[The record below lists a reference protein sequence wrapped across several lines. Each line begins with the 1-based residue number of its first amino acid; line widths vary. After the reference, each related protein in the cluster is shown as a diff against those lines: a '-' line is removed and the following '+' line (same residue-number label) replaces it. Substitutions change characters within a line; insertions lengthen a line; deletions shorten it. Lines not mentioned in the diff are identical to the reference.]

1 MVGGEE
7 SIFREVKD
15 VLRAVGTNV
24 GYMGPIGAGSIAK
37 LVHNMISI
45 VSRCLVAEGFTLGVK
60 AGVKPE
66 ALLEAIRGASFGQGL
81 MLSHMIP
88 DVVFKGDFDTVRFA
102 LKLARKDVGLATALA
117 REYDVPMPLATAG
130 EQQLIECLARGWGE
144 RDSTSPWLLQE
155 ERARRAGAGI
165 QMSFALDGV
174 RVLELARF
182 QAGPRGGMVLSDLGA
197 EVIKIEP
204 PGGEETRKHP
214 PMVRGQSVYFT
225 VYNRGKKSVCLDMR
239 SERGKEI
246 FAALVK
252 KSDIVL
258 ENFRP
263 GVMRAMGF
271 DYERLRALNPGIILV
286 SVSGFGQYG
295 PYTERPAFDPLG
307 QAMSGLMTLTGQPVG
322 QPLGTASSV
331 VDRYTALHATIGTL
345 AALRHRERT
354 GEGQV
359 VDVCLLDSA
368 LTMVEIPT
376 SYYLAT
382 GAEGGEAGRPP
393 YRAKDGWV
401 VISAAGREMAANAH
415 AHRRGRGGQHA
426 DGGEQR
432 GRSPARVRGALVRRA
447 HGGGGLRHARGGR
460 AFPSGRCGRSPRWRR
475 TRISGSARCS

>member
-1 MVGGEE
+1 
-7 SIFREVKD
+7 
-15 VLRAVGTNV
+15 
-24 GYMGPIGAGSIAK
+24 
-37 LVHNMISI
+37 
-45 VSRCLVAEGFTLGVK
+45 
-60 AGVKPE
+60 
-66 ALLEAIRGASFGQGL
+66 
-81 MLSHMIP
+81 
-88 DVVFKGDFDTVRFA
+88 
-102 LKLARKDVGLATALA
+102 
-117 REYDVPMPLATAG
+117 
-130 EQQLIECLARGWGE
+130 
-144 RDSTSPWLLQE
+144 
-155 ERARRAGAGI
+155 
-165 QMSFALDGV
+165 MSFALDGV

-182 QAGPRGGMVLSDLGA
+182 QAGPRGGMILSDLGA

-239 SERGKEI
+239 SDRGKEV
-246 FAALVK
+246 FAALVG
-252 KSDIVL
+252 KSDVVL

-286 SVSGFGQYG
+286 SVSGFGQHG
-295 PYTERPAFDPLG
+295 PYRDRPAFDPLG
-307 QAMSGLMTLTGQPVG
+307 QAMSGLMTLTGRPVG

-382 GAEGGEAGRPP
+382 GSEGGEGGRPP
-393 YRAKDGWV
+393 YQAKDGWV
-401 VISAAGREMAANAH
+401 VISAAGREMAARLMHIVGGEEDATPMPGSSVGD
-415 AHRRGRGGQHA
+415 RRRAFVERWCAEHTIEEICATLGAAGVPVGPVRTIPEVARDPHLWEREMLVKMDDAIAGEMYVPGVAIKLSKTPGRVGPVPTPGQHTDEVLGSVLGYDSA
-426 DGGEQR
+426 QIEALR
-432 GRSPARVRGALVRRA
+432 REGAVK
-447 HGGGGLRHARGGR
+447 
-460 AFPSGRCGRSPRWRR
+460 
-475 TRISGSARCS
+475 

>member
-1 MVGGEE
+1 
-7 SIFREVKD
+7 
-15 VLRAVGTNV
+15 
-24 GYMGPIGAGSIAK
+24 
-37 LVHNMISI
+37 
-45 VSRCLVAEGFTLGVK
+45 
-60 AGVKPE
+60 
-66 ALLEAIRGASFGQGL
+66 
-81 MLSHMIP
+81 
-88 DVVFKGDFDTVRFA
+88 
-102 LKLARKDVGLATALA
+102 
-117 REYDVPMPLATAG
+117 
-130 EQQLIECLARGWGE
+130 
-144 RDSTSPWLLQE
+144 
-155 ERARRAGAGI
+155 
-165 QMSFALDGV
+165 MSFALDGV

-182 QAGPRGGMVLSDLGA
+182 QAGPRGGMILSDLGA

-239 SERGKEI
+239 SAQGKEV
-246 FAALVK
+246 FSALVK
-252 KSDIVL
+252 KSAVVL

-263 GVMRAMGF
+263 GVMRTMGF
-271 DYERLRALNPGIILV
+271 DYDRLRELNPGIILV

-382 GAEGGEAGRPP
+382 GTEGGEGGRPP
-393 YRAKDGWV
+393 YRATDGWV
-401 VISAAGREMAANAH
+401 VISAAAEMAAID
-415 AHRRGRGGQHA
+415 AHRRWRA
-426 DGGEQR
+426 RDAEDRRDAEQR
-432 GRSPARVRGALVRRA
+432 PPTPSNA
-447 HGGGGLRHARGGR
+447 GGGLVHGTHGRRSARR
-460 AFPSGRCGRSPRWRR
+460 PRPASVSASEDDSRRSPRI
-475 TRISGSARCS
+475 RISGSARCW